1 MLAVVLITFIPVPIS
16 YFAEK
21 YISKP
26 IESWGLAYCG
36 VTPHV
41 MTP

>member
-1 MLAVVLITFIPVPIS
+1 MLAVVLISFVPVPIS
-16 YFAEK
+16 YYAEK

-26 IESWGLAYCG
+26 IEYWGLAFCR
-36 VTPHV
+36 VTPPV